1 MKYVRYKFYN
11 AGCKRK
17 KKENRNENFFFF
29 KWSTFLFLPT
39 AIKTFFPY
47 NENISYTPTRFNITR
62 VFLTCSRKSNLLA
75 FYSAHSKINFQL
87 FIHNLINSLTF
98 RQYPYFECP
107 VRKSQVLPFLRFEDR
122 PH

>member
-1 MKYVRYKFYN
+1 MPDVKE
-11 AGCKRK
+11 K
-17 KKENRNENFFFF
+17 KKKIEMKIFFFLNGRLFFFF
-29 KWSTFLFLPT
+29 AT

-98 RQYPYFECP
+98 RQYPYFEYP
-107 VRKSQVLPFLRFEDR
+107 ARKSQVLPFLRFEDR